1 MPNKIGIV
9 GVGMVGG
16 ALKNYFEKKNG
27 FELFL
32 YDKGKNLGSMEEIN
46 KADIVFVCVPTP
58 YKEESGSVRQSPEG
72 SRPMTGGGFD
82 LSYVKETCQELKGN
96 KTIIIKSTVLP
107 GTTEKLQK
115 EFSQH
120 KFLFNPEFLVEAK
133 AEETMEKP
141 DRQIMGYT
149 EESESIA
156 QKIMDFLPDAPYK
169 KTISSTEAEM
179 VKYFGN
185 TFLSVKVIFGNQL
198 YEICQKLKI
207 DYEIVR
213 EATSKD
219 PRIGPSHLDVFHG
232 GYRGYGG
239 KCLPKDTRALIQ
251 LAESVKAEIEL
262 LKKAEEINNELMKE
276 QGIDDPE
283 KYSERNP
290 Y

>member
-1 MPNKIGIV
+1 MSNKIGIV

-27 FELFL
+27 FQLFL
-32 YDKGKNLGSMEEIN
+32 YDKGKNLGSMEEVN

-58 YKEESGSVRQSPEG
+58 YLSACGDAQA
-72 SRPMTGGGFD
+72 GGGFD
-82 LSYVKETCQELKGN
+82 LSYVKETCQKLKGN
-96 KTIIIKSTVLP
+96 KIVIIKSTVLP

-115 EFSQH
+115 EFPQH
-120 KFLFNPEFLVEAK
+120 EFLFNPEFLVEAK
-133 AEETMEKP
+133 AKETMEKP

-149 EESESIA
+149 EESESVA

-169 KTISSTEAEM
+169 KTMPATEAEM

-198 YEICQKLKI
+198 YEICRKLNI
-207 DYEIVR
+207 NYDVVR

-219 PRIGPSHLDVFHG
+219 PRIGPSHLDIFHG

-251 LAESVKAEIEL
+251 LAESVKAEIDL
-262 LKKAEEINNELMKE
+262 LKKAEEINNKLMKE